1 MGSSVGAIPGTSSV
15 GALPRTRHPRT
26 LTGVV
31 LALMFVAMTG
41 ACGREEAKTPAQK
54 NTPAAKASSVERYF
68 PLEEGKLYNYV
79 TKDGPDTGMLVAKVH
94 RTDDTHGELKLSNA
108 TKRFV
113 FSPEGVAYAE
123 GLGTFILKQPTEV
136 GTSWLG
142 EHGGTTKITQTDAS
156 VTVPAGSYAQCLRT
170 VEEGGRPPGSRY
182 ETTYCPGVGMVLLVV
197 SAAGSEARAELKS
210 YGMPVK
216 IE

>member
-1 MGSSVGAIPGTSSV
+1 M
-15 GALPRTRHPRT
+15 RHP
-26 LTGVV
+26 GVLV
-31 LALMFVAMTG
+31 LPLAV
-41 ACGREEAKTPAQK
+41 ACGGAAPKPPTDPIAPA
-54 NTPAAKASSVERYF
+54 TSAGSLERYF

-79 TKDGPDTGMLVAKVH
+79 TKEGAETGMLVAKV
-94 RTDDTHGELKLSNA
+94 RRADATHGELRLSNA

-113 FSPEGVAYAE
+113 ISADGIGYDGGA
-123 GLGTFILKQPTEV
+123 FILKGPAEV
-136 GTSWLG
+136 GTSWTG
-142 EHGGTTKITQTDAS
+142 EHGGTTRIAATDAA

-170 VEEGGRPPGSRY
+170 VEEGGRPPGSKY

-210 YGMPVK
+210 YGLPVK